1 MFPDFLN
8 FDVTE
13 AISNFFAP
21 YAKILSFITFSVT
34 VALSLILFVPAI
46 KAFVGF
52 DAWNELAVVAAGLL
66 WLLGVVICFKLL
78 LDMVDITF
86 RQVAGFVLAVDL
98 IILIAIIFFSLIPGP
113 QICAVLTS
121 WCDAL
126 IDEVD
131 LFMIMQLWI
140 LPVFA
145 FYGGK
150 SSTNGRSL
158 AGIVKKFFQK

>member
-34 VALSLILFVPAI
+34 LALSLILFVPAI

-52 DAWNELAVVAAGLL
+52 DEWNILAGIAAGLL
-66 WLLGVVICFKLL
+66 WLLGVIVCFKLAL
-78 LDMVDITF
+78 NIIGITF
-86 RQVAGFVLAVDL
+86 RQLAGFLLAVDL

-113 QICAVLTS
+113 QVCALFSQCETLT
-121 WCDAL
+121 
-126 IDEVD
+126 DEVNV
-131 LFMIMQLWI
+131 FMVMQLWI

-145 FYGGK
+145 FYGGR
-150 SSTNGRSL
+150 SSNSDRSL
-158 AGIVKKFFQK
+158 AGIVKKFFPK